1 MAVRAPGRTQP
12 HRLSVRTRPFQ
23 GRETGSIPVGATRR
37 AGDEPAFLLD
47 GIDGIDGTD
56 GTGTAPGDSGRASSR
71 ALTKRRTWPFT
82 SSVGRRF
89 GRFDAGSVG
98 VLRAKFHIHLR
109 GTVKSAWT
117 RPEHDGWLGL
127 RRLRRSRYN

>member
-1 MAVRAPGRTQP
+1 MAVRTPGRTRP

-47 GIDGIDGTD
+47 GIDGTD
-56 GTGTAPGDSGRASSR
+56 GTGTAPGDSGRASSP

-82 SSVGRRF
+82 SSVGF
-89 GRFDAGSVG
+89 VGSVG
-98 VLRAKFHIHLR
+98 STPARLAYCALSSTFTCGVL
-109 GTVKSAWT
+109 
-117 RPEHDGWLGL
+117 
-127 RRLRRSRYN
+127 